1 MPFKGLEG
9 KVAVITGAESG
20 IGRAIAL
27 RLTAEGANVTA
38 TGIQT
43 DKLDAVAAEAG
54 NSPGTLIAVP
64 TDVRDR
70 SQIDAMYARTL
81 DTFGRLDAVIANAA
95 AFNAS
100 TPLVETDM
108 ADWHRLIA
116 VNLTG
121 AFETIQAG
129 AKILL
134 DQGEGG
140 SLLATTSSTVE
151 RPPPGTYPYVAGK
164 GGLQL
169 MMRALAIEMAPHR
182 IRCNVIMPGF
192 ARTGVLDVMSQ
203 DYIDAAIGSSPMGEL
218 VEPEELAGLVAFAIS
233 DEAPRMTGT
242 TLKVDAGRTSA

>member
-1 MPFKGLEG
+1 MAFRGLAG
-9 KVAVITGAESG
+9 KVVAITGAESG

-27 RLTAEGANVTA
+27 RLAAEGAHVA
-38 TGIQT
+38 ASGVQT
-43 DKLDAVAAEAG
+43 EKLEAVAAEAAG
-54 NSPGTLIAVP
+54 SPGRLIAVP
-64 TDVRDR
+64 TDVRER
-70 SQIDAMYARTL
+70 AQIDAMYAQTL
-81 DTFGRLDAVIANAA
+81 DAFGRLDAAIANAA
-95 AFNAS
+95 TFNPS
-100 TPLVETDM
+100 TPLIETDM
-108 ADWHRLIA
+108 ADWHRLVA

-121 AFETIQAG
+121 AFETIQAA

-169 MMRALAIEMAPHR
+169 MMRALALEMAPHK

-203 DYIDAAIGSSPMGEL
+203 DYIDAAIGSSPMGAL